1 MCLAANII
9 EMNKNE
15 NYPVRKSQNN
25 GDRMAE
31 IGQGLSPS
39 VIASGAWQSPTYRDC
54 FWVLEMLFVMMEYSV
69 PIKAAGGGHKK
80 S

>member
-31 IGQGLSPS
+31 NWTGFIYQPS
-39 VIASGAWQSPTYRDC
+39 LRAERGNRLLTETV
-54 FWVLEMLFVMMEYSV
+54 FEF
-69 PIKAAGGGHKK
+69 
-80 S
+80 

>member
-31 IGQGLSPS
+31 NWTGFIYQPS
-39 VIASGAWQSPTYRDC
+39 IASGAWQSPTYRDC
-54 FWVLEMLFVMMEYSV
+54 V
-69 PIKAAGGGHKK
+69 
-80 S
+80 